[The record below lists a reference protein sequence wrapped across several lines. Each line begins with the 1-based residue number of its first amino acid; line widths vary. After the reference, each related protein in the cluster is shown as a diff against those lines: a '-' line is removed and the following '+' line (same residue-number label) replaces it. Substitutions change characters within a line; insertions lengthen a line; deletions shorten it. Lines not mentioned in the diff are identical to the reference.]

1 MWGGVKGVSAKVSN
15 RAAGLPFG
23 GIPSELSERTEKILE
38 KEPELVTPSFDFRQ
52 VVADHTPFSFRSFLG
67 PHKFALI
74 SAFLLVILETV
85 TGQVGPLLTGLAIDH
100 GVREKNLGYL
110 TLILLIY
117 IVAILVNGIT
127 NWSRISFTGRFSARM
142 MLALRI
148 RVFSHLQ
155 RLSLDFYTGE
165 KAGRLMTRM
174 TSDIEALMALFQEG
188 IVQLAVQGLQLV
200 IITVILFVLNPT
212 LAAFTLIVVLPVMG
226 VLTYWFRGA
235 SDRGY
240 TIVRDRI
247 ADVLSN
253 LAESLSGIRIISAHN
268 RRRHNVIHHNNIVG
282 EYYDANMY
290 TAKIG
295 ALYGAGTETVG
306 IIGRALLILVGGGM
320 VFAGKLGVGELVTF
334 VLFLVSFFSPIQQL
348 VGLYNQ
354 FQAGQAAVA
363 KLRDLLSTPPSV
375 PESPDAVDIP
385 PIKGEITLDNVSFGY
400 TPDTPVLK
408 DVNLH
413 IAAGEIFSLVGPTGA
428 GKSTIAKLITR
439 FYDPT
444 GGCVRIDNHDLKD
457 VTHHSLRSQLGVVP
471 QEAFLFHGSIRD
483 NVAFSRPDATNQ
495 EVMEAC
501 RTVGIDDLIDRLPLG
516 IDTPCHER
524 GVSLSS
530 GERQLIAL
538 ARAFLSRPRVLILD
552 EATSN
557 LDLRSESKIE
567 RALDVLLEGR
577 TAVIIAHRLATA
589 MRGDRIA
596 VVDEGRI
603 VEIGTHDELVEKKG
617 KYAEMYATYLEHM
630 DGGSASSS
638 SPRSS

>member
-1 MWGGVKGVSAKVSN
+1 MWRAFKGPSAKTSN

-23 GIPSELSERTEKILE
+23 GIPSELQSRADKVLAR
-38 KEPELVTPSFDFRQ
+38 EPRHATPTFEFSQ
-52 VVADHTPFSFRSFLG
+52 VVADGTPFSLRSFLG
-67 PHKFALI
+67 PHKLPLMA
-74 SAFLLVILETV
+74 AFLLVVLETA
-85 TGQVGPLLTGLAIDH
+85 TQQAGPLLTGLAIDH
-100 GVREKNLGYL
+100 GVRANSPATLA
-110 TLILLIY
+110 LILTVY
-117 IVAILVNGIT
+117 IVAIVINGIT
-127 NWSRISFTGRFSARM
+127 NWGRTAFTGRFSARM
-142 MLALRI
+142 LLMLRI

-155 RLSLDFYTGE
+155 RLCLDFYTGE

-188 IVQLAVQGLQLV
+188 IVQLAVQGLTFA
-200 IITVILFVLNPT
+200 IIGVILFILNPVLT
-212 LAAFTLIVVLPVMG
+212 LVTIVIVIPVMA
-226 VLTYWFRGA
+226 VLTFWFGKA

-240 TIVRDRI
+240 GIVRDRI
-247 ADVLSN
+247 ADVLSD

-268 RRRHNVIHHNNIVG
+268 RRRHNVIQHNNVVG
-282 EYYDANMY
+282 EYFDANMY

-295 ALYGAGTETVG
+295 AFYEASTETIG
-306 IIGRALLILVGGGM
+306 IVGRALLILIGGGM
-320 VFAGKLGVGELVTF
+320 VFAGKLEIGELVSF
-334 VLFLVSFFSPIQQL
+334 VLFITAFFAPIQQL

-363 KLRDLLSTPPSV
+363 KLRDLLNTRPSV
-375 PESPDAVDIP
+375 PESPDARDIP
-385 PIKGEITLDNVSFGY
+385 PIQGDIALDSVSFGY
-400 TPDTPVLK
+400 IPDSLVLR
-408 DVNLH
+408 DIDLH
-413 IAAGEIFSLVGPTGA
+413 VAEGETFSLVGPTGA

-439 FYDPT
+439 FYDPSK
-444 GGCVRIDNHDLKD
+444 GSVRIDGHDLKD
-457 VTHHSLRSQLGVVP
+457 VTHYSLRSQLGVVP

-483 NVAFSRPDATNQ
+483 NIAFSRPDATD
-495 EVMEAC
+495 EDVMEAC
-501 RTVGIDDLIDRLPLG
+501 RAVGIDDLIERMPLG
-516 IDTPCHER
+516 VDTPCHER

-538 ARAFLSRPRVLILD
+538 ARAFLSRPRVLVLD

-603 VEIGTHDELVEKKG
+603 VELGTHNELVDKNG
-617 KYAEMYATYLEHM
+617 KYAEMYSTYLEHM
-630 DGGSASSS
+630 DGESGD
-638 SPRSS
+638 